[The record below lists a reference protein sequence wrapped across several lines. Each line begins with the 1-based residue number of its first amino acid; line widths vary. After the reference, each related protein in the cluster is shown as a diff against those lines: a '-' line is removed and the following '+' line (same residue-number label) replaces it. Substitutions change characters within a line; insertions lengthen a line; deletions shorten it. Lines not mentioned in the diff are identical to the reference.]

1 MILSGKTIGELALS
15 TGITSNSL
23 FPIEQSGFT
32 FHIPYSGLSTGG
44 GTYEEVTYD
53 ELYSLYTGGTLTPGG
68 YYLMTDFQTCYD
80 QPNFNNVGDPIVT
93 GNYKTGNTEPLLLL
107 ATSTTG
113 FSPTVYSTLY
123 PQDKITYDIN
133 WNTTEVTSSPAKGR
147 ITERIDEKNNR
158 ADYDFRAV
166 QFIRYEGFFSEQLLD
181 GSITIDPTGLVTGF
195 TTFFNSDFVVGDIL
209 GVYNNFGQ
217 FPIGSFGYFEITSIT
232 SDTEMYVTG
241 TTIPTIS
248 DTYYSR
254 GISLPQH
261 MSPFQCN
268 VISSGYTGFSEY
280 YTFNNNLNLNT
291 YLGNFNNYNT
301 FLLSNNVFLS
311 GTYRN
316 NYFGGGVE
324 GNTFNEDMDSN
335 ICGSNFKYNIITND
349 FDDNTVGTDFQ
360 RNIIDC
366 DMDGNLIGER
376 FQDNMI
382 GDDDGFDFDNNRI
395 GVNFSS
401 NFITMSQDG
410 FINNNI
416 GSDFYNNIIDSGFEN
431 NQIVGSFYE
440 NLLDTNNFTNNIIGE
455 SFFINKVYSDFIV
468 NIIGPSFFSNNIY
481 SSFESNTVG
490 DNFNN
495 NTLGD
500 INNIGISAFNENK
513 IGTNFNNNIITQ
525 DFYKNNVG
533 VSFFN
538 NDISGQT
545 TNNVIGNTFEN
556 NTIYDNFNHNKISNE
571 FKGNMMLLSF
581 EENNVDSFVGGNQ
594 FSGGTYGN
602 NIGSYTFNNDF
613 LGYVSNNIWGSAFN
627 TNTIGPDFSRNTI
640 GNEFAGNT
648 IGENFNEN
656 TIGNDFNENT
666 IGNNFQWNIIDTFIT
681 TVDFTTNYGNI
692 TGFSFT
698 ATGTTAINSTY
709 TSLTGVTNGIGVN
722 ASFDIEVSGGSV
734 VGVSGNT
741 QGKLYQTGDTITIL
755 GTQIGG
761 TDVDDDVVITVT
773 GVSSNPS
780 VYESYTCQI
789 FERQGGSKR
798 LSYYDSSD
806 TINITI

>member
-261 MSPFQCN
+261 MSPFL
-268 VISSGYTGFSEY
+268 TTHFY
-280 YTFNNNLNLNT
+280 YPTM
-291 YLGNFNNYNT
+291 
-301 FLLSNNVFLS
+301 
-311 GTYRN
+311 
-316 NYFGGGVE
+316 YFYQE
-324 GNTFNEDMDSN
+324 
-335 ICGSNFKYNIITND
+335 
-349 FDDNTVGTDFQ
+349 
-360 RNIIDC
+360 
-366 DMDGNLIGER
+366 LIE
-376 FQDNMI
+376 
-382 GDDDGFDFDNNRI
+382 
-395 GVNFSS
+395 
-401 NFITMSQDG
+401 
-410 FINNNI
+410 
-416 GSDFYNNIIDSGFEN
+416 
-431 NQIVGSFYE
+431 
-440 NLLDTNNFTNNIIGE
+440 
-455 SFFINKVYSDFIV
+455 
-468 NIIGPSFFSNNIY
+468 
-481 SSFESNTVG
+481 
-490 DNFNN
+490 
-495 NTLGD
+495 
-500 INNIGISAFNENK
+500 
-513 IGTNFNNNIITQ
+513 
-525 DFYKNNVG
+525 
-533 VSFFN
+533 
-538 NDISGQT
+538 
-545 TNNVIGNTFEN
+545 
-556 NTIYDNFNHNKISNE
+556 
-571 FKGNMMLLSF
+571 
-581 EENNVDSFVGGNQ
+581 
-594 FSGGTYGN
+594 
-602 NIGSYTFNNDF
+602 
-613 LGYVSNNIWGSAFN
+613 
-627 TNTIGPDFSRNTI
+627 
-640 GNEFAGNT
+640 
-648 IGENFNEN
+648 
-656 TIGNDFNENT
+656 
-666 IGNNFQWNIIDTFIT
+666 
-681 TVDFTTNYGNI
+681 
-692 TGFSFT
+692 
-698 ATGTTAINSTY
+698 
-709 TSLTGVTNGIGVN
+709 
-722 ASFDIEVSGGSV
+722 
-734 VGVSGNT
+734 
-741 QGKLYQTGDTITIL
+741 ITIL
-755 GTQIGG
+755 
-761 TDVDDDVVITVT
+761 VEVLKVIHLTKT
-773 GVSSNPS
+773 WI
-780 VYESYTCQI
+780 QI
-789 FERQGGSKR
+789 FVVQILSIILLQMILTIIQSGRTSKEI
-798 LSYYDSSD
+798 LS
-806 TINITI
+806 TVIWMVI